1 MFVIILKNT
10 VCTDKRSEYNRMNSD
25 ELQKLVIDAIEDMK
39 AIDVRVLDVRD
50 MTSVTDLMII
60 ASGSSSRHV
69 KSIAENV
76 ISKAKEQGVPPLGSE
91 GETTGEW
98 VLVDMGDIVVHV
110 MLPEVRDFYNLE
122 KLWSVKEPGQFVDT
136 PSD

>member
-1 MFVIILKNT
+1 
-10 VCTDKRSEYNRMNSD
+10 MNSD

-91 GETTGEW
+91 GETSGEW

-122 KLWSVKEPGQFVDT
+122 KLWSVKEPNQVVDT
-136 PSD
+136 SSD

>member
-1 MFVIILKNT
+1 
-10 VCTDKRSEYNRMNSD
+10 MNSE
-25 ELQKLVIDAIEDMK
+25 ELLKLVIDAIEDMK

-50 MTSVTDLMII
+50 MTSVTDVMII

-69 KSIAENV
+69 KSIADNV
-76 ISKAKEQGVPPLGSE
+76 IMKAKEQGIMPLGSE
-91 GETTGEW
+91 GEAAGEW
-98 VLVDMGDIVVHV
+98 VLVDMGDIVIHV

-122 KLWSVKEPGQFVDT
+122 KLWTVKDSGQVAEN

>member
-1 MFVIILKNT
+1 MVYI
-10 VCTDKRSEYNRMNSD
+10 DERSEYKQMNSE

-39 AIDVRVLDVRD
+39 AIDVRVLDVREL
-50 MTSVTDLMII
+50 TSVTDLMII

-76 ISKAKEQGVPPLGSE
+76 VLRAKEHGIAPLGSE
-91 GETTGEW
+91 GEAAGEW

-122 KLWSVKEPGQFVDT
+122 KLWMVKEADQVVEKS
-136 PSD
+136 SD

>member
-1 MFVIILKNT
+1 
-10 VCTDKRSEYNRMNSD
+10 
-25 ELQKLVIDAIEDMK
+25 
-39 AIDVRVLDVRD
+39 
-50 MTSVTDLMII
+50 MII

-91 GETTGEW
+91 GEASGEW

-122 KLWSVKEPGQFVDT
+122 KLWSVKEPDQAVDT
-136 PSD
+136 SSD

>member
-1 MFVIILKNT
+1 
-10 VCTDKRSEYNRMNSD
+10 MNSD
-25 ELQKLVIDAIEDMK
+25 ELLKLVIDAIEDMK

-50 MTSVTDLMII
+50 MTSVTDVMII

-76 ISKAKEQGVPPLGSE
+76 IMKAKEQGVAPLGSE
-91 GETTGEW
+91 GEETGEW
-98 VLVDMGDIVVHV
+98 VLVDMGDVVIHV

-122 KLWSVKEPGQFVDT
+122 KLWTVKEPDQVAEN